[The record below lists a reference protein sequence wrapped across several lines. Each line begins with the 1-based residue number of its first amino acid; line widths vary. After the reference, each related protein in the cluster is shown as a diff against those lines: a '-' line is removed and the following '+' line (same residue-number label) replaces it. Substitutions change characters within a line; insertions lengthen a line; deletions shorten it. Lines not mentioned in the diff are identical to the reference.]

1 MYRMKKKIRA
11 ICNEAV
17 SLSLRKQ
24 AEDCLLLTEIDAN
37 AVDGT
42 DYRRLLRE
50 LQAHQIELE
59 MQLAELRKAH
69 AKSRALVARLRASET
84 QLRLGFDY
92 SYDWEYWQKP
102 DRGIAYMS
110 TSCEDITGIPPAE
123 FVANHRLL
131 RRIVHPDDR
140 AIMNQHIRE
149 TAVNRAD
156 AQLEFR
162 IKNPSGEVRYIAH
175 RCRAVISPEGV
186 YMGRRVSNRDIT
198 ERKQIELK
206 LMASESRYKTLF
218 ETASDAIFIMSGE
231 VFVDCN
237 AATLDMFRCTREQII
252 NKPPYDFSPAIQ
264 PDGRD
269 SLSAAREKIHA
280 ALQGRTML
288 FEWWHQ
294 RADGEVFYAE
304 VSLHAFR
311 IETDDFIVAIVRD
324 INKRK
329 LLEQQL
335 EKQAHTDVLTGLNS
349 RGHLLALLEREIKRA
364 KRYNSPLSVAMLDLD
379 HFKAVND
386 NHGHHAGDMVLKAF
400 ARVCLEV
407 LRKIDVIGRV
417 GGEEFVVLFPETTL
431 EQALEVAERLRQ
443 AIAAMNVRIE
453 SGLCIRFTVSM
464 GLAALDNNDIN
475 LDGLLTQA
483 DKALYQ
489 AKYGGRNKV
498 CCFSAG

>member
-1 MYRMKKKIRA
+1 MKKKVA
-11 ICNEAV
+11 AVGNEAV
-17 SLSLRKQ
+17 SLSLRKR
-24 AEDCLLLTEIDAN
+24 AEDYLLLTETDAN
-37 AVDGT
+37 AVD
-42 DYRRLLRE
+42 DLDCRQLLQE
-50 LQAHQIELE
+50 FQEHQTELE
-59 MQLAELRKAH
+59 MELAELRKAY
-69 AKSRALVARLRASET
+69 AKSRAQVAALRASET
-84 QLRLGFDY
+84 QLQLGFDY

-102 DRGIAYMS
+102 DRSIAYMS
-110 TSCEDITGIPPAE
+110 SSCEDITGIPPAE

-140 AIMNQHIRE
+140 AIMNRHMQE

-162 IKNPSGEVRYIAH
+162 ITNPSGEVRYISH

-186 YMGRRVSNRDIT
+186 YMGRRVSNRDVT
-198 ERKQIELK
+198 ERKRIELK
-206 LMASESRYKTLF
+206 LRASESRYKSLF
-218 ETASDAIFIMSGE
+218 ETAKDAIFIMSGE
-231 VFVDCN
+231 VFIDCN
-237 AATLDMFRCTREQII
+237 PATLDMFRCTREQII
-252 NKPPYDFSPAIQ
+252 NKPPYVFSPALQ

-269 SLSAAREKIHA
+269 SLSSAREKIHA
-280 ALQGRTML
+280 ALQGQTML

-304 VSLHAFR
+304 VSLHVFR
-311 IETDDFIVAIVRD
+311 IEADDFIVAIVRD

-349 RGHLLALLEREIKRA
+349 RGHFLALLEQEIKRA
-364 KRYNSPLSVAMLDLD
+364 KRYNNPLSVAMLDLD
-379 HFKAVND
+379 HFKAIND
-386 NHGHHAGDMVLKAF
+386 NHGHQAGDEVLKTF

-431 EQALEVAERLRQ
+431 EQALEVAERLRR
-443 AIAAMNVRIE
+443 AIALTAVHIE
-453 SGLCIRFTVSM
+453 SGVSIRFTVSM
-464 GLAALDNNDIN
+464 GLASLDNRDIN
-475 LDGLLTQA
+475 LDGLLNQA

-489 AKYGGRNKV
+489 AKYGGRNQV
-498 CCFSAG
+498 CCFSVG

>member
-1 MYRMKKKIRA
+1 MKKKMRGMS
-11 ICNEAV
+11 NEVV
-17 SLSLRKQ
+17 SRSLRKR
-24 AEDCLLLTEIDAN
+24 AEDYLLLSEIKGN
-37 AVDGT
+37 AADSM
-42 DYRRLLRE
+42 DSRHLLQE
-50 LQAHQIELE
+50 FQTHQIELE
-59 MQLAELRKAH
+59 MQLAELRKAY
-69 AKSRALVARLRASET
+69 AKSQALVATLRESET
-84 QLRLGFDY
+84 RLRLGFDY

-102 DRGIAYMS
+102 DRSIAYMS
-110 TSCEDITGIPPAE
+110 SSSEDITGIPPAE

-131 RRIVHPDDR
+131 RTIVHPDDR
-140 AIMNQHIRE
+140 AIMNQHMQE

-156 AQLEFR
+156 AKLEFR
-162 IKNPSGEVRYIAH
+162 IKNLRGEVRYISH

-186 YMGRRVSNRDIT
+186 YMGRRVSNRDVT
-198 ERKQIELK
+198 ERKQMELK
-206 LMASESRYKTLF
+206 LMTSESRYKSLF
-218 ETASDAIFIMSGE
+218 ETAKDAIFIMSGE

-269 SLSAAREKIHA
+269 SLTSAREKIHA
-280 ALQGRTML
+280 ALQGQTML

-311 IETDDFIVAIVRD
+311 IEADDFIVAIVRD

-335 EKQAHTDVLTGLNS
+335 EKQAHTDVLTGLRS
-349 RGHLLALLEREIKRA
+349 RGHFLELLEQEIKRA
-364 KRYNSPLSVAMLDLD
+364 KRYNNPLSVAMLDLD
-379 HFKAVND
+379 HFKAIND
-386 NHGHHAGDMVLKAF
+386 NHGHQAGDRVLKTF

-417 GGEEFVVLFPETTL
+417 GGEEFVVLFPETSL
-431 EQALEVAERLRQ
+431 EQALEVAERLRH
-443 AIAAMNVRIE
+443 AIASTTVHIE
-453 SGLCIRFTVSM
+453 SGVCIRFTVSM

-475 LDGLLTQA
+475 LDGLLTHA

-489 AKYGGRNKV
+489 AKYSGRNKV
-498 CCFSAG
+498 CWFSVVS